1 MTRPQVAV
9 VIEETF
15 PDSLYDQ
22 ATSGC
27 GNRRDLSRL
36 SLTRPQVAVVIG
48 LSRTRPQVAVVIEET
63 FTLSMTWP
71 QVAVVIEET
80 FPDSL
85 YDQATSGCGNR
96 R

>member
-36 SLTRPQVAVVIG
+36 SLRPG
-48 LSRTRPQVAVVIEET
+48 HK
-63 FTLSMTWP
+63 
-71 QVAVVIEET
+71 AVVIEET

-85 YDQATSGCGNR
+85 
-96 R
+96 